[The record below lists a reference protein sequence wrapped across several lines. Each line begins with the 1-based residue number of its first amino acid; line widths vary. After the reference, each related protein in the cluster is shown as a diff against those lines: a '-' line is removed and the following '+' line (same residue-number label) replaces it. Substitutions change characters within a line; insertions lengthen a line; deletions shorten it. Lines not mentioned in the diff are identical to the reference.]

1 MILHYVT
8 PDCHTDQYTDQY
20 TGSLSFVHDQ
30 GPHSIRPVIL
40 SGGSGTRLWPSSR
53 KSLPKQFISFPG
65 TGSLFARTVER
76 IIAIDGAVS
85 PIVVSSRQHGFLCRK
100 ALEQHDLDAHY
111 ILEETGRNTAPAIWF
126 AAQASA
132 PDDILLVM
140 PSDHW
145 IDDAAGFAANVKRA
159 AAICAAGRWVT
170 FGITATE
177 PATGYGYIEVADR
190 DEDVADVVSFTEKP
204 GREVAEQYLASGR
217 HFWNSG
223 IFMVRAGACLESFE
237 RHQPALAAAAAACW
251 ESRAKRFD
259 EDILLKPDLEAIES
273 ISIDYA
279 IMEKE
284 ENIAL
289 LPFGG
294 GWSDVGSWDSLSRLI
309 SDHVADQGEGAVLV
323 NSSNVFVHTSGRT
336 IAGIGLEDLIIVDDD
351 NATLIVRKGETEH
364 VKAVID
370 QLKSRD
376 ETVATEHSFEYRPW
390 GMFENLLDSAAC
402 KVKRL
407 TVDPGHHL
415 SLQYHHKRS
424 EHWVVVAGTATVQLG
439 DDRHTLEAGHS
450 IDIPLG
456 AHHALGN
463 DTDDPVVVIEVQMGS
478 YFGEDDIVR
487 VSDPYER

>member
-1 MILHYVT
+1 M
-8 PDCHTDQYTDQY
+8 
-20 TGSLSFVHDQ
+20 HDQ
-30 GPHSIRPVIL
+30 GPHNIRPVIL

-65 TGSLFARTVER
+65 TGSLFTRTVER
-76 IIAIDGAVS
+76 AAAIGGTAA
-85 PIVVSSRQHGFLCRK
+85 PIVVSSRQHGFLCRQ
-100 ALEQHDLDAHY
+100 ALAEHEQGAHY

-126 AAQASA
+126 AAKASD

-145 IDDAAGFAANVKRA
+145 IEDISGFAETVRRA
-159 AAICAAGRWVT
+159 TTICAAGRWVT
-170 FGITATE
+170 FGITAIE

-190 DEDVADVVSFTEKP
+190 NEDVADVVSFTEKP
-204 GREVAEQYLASGR
+204 ECGVAKQYLASGR

-251 ESRAKRFD
+251 ENRAKRSD

-390 GMFENLLDSAAC
+390 GMFENLLDSATC

>member
-1 MILHYVT
+1 MHE
-8 PDCHTDQYTDQY
+8 
-20 TGSLSFVHDQ
+20 Q
-30 GPHSIRPVIL
+30 GPHNIRPVIL

-65 TGSLFARTVER
+65 TGSLFTRTVER
-76 IIAIDGAVS
+76 AAAIGGTAA
-85 PIVVSSRQHGFLCRK
+85 PIVVSSRQHGFLCRQ
-100 ALEQHDLDAHY
+100 ALAEHEQGAHY

-126 AAQASA
+126 AAKASD

-145 IDDAAGFAANVKRA
+145 IEDISGFAETVRRA
-159 AAICAAGRWVT
+159 TTICAAGRWVT
-170 FGITATE
+170 FGITAIE

-190 DEDVADVVSFTEKP
+190 NEDVADVVSFTEKP
-204 GREVAEQYLASGR
+204 ERGVAEQYLASGR

-251 ESRAKRFD
+251 ESRAKRSD

-289 LPFGG
+289 LPFDG
-294 GWSDVGSWDSLSRLI
+294 GWSDVGSWDSLSKLI
-309 SDHVADQGEGAVLV
+309 SDHFADHGEGAVLV

-370 QLKSRD
+370 RLKSRD

>member
-1 MILHYVT
+1 M
-8 PDCHTDQYTDQY
+8 
-20 TGSLSFVHDQ
+20 
-30 GPHSIRPVIL
+30 
-40 SGGSGTRLWPSSR
+40 
-53 KSLPKQFISFPG
+53 
-65 TGSLFARTVER
+65 
-76 IIAIDGAVS
+76 
-85 PIVVSSRQHGFLCRK
+85 
-100 ALEQHDLDAHY
+100 
-111 ILEETGRNTAPAIWF
+111 
-126 AAQASA
+126 
-132 PDDILLVM
+132 
-140 PSDHW
+140 
-145 IDDAAGFAANVKRA
+145 
-159 AAICAAGRWVT
+159 
-170 FGITATE
+170 
-177 PATGYGYIEVADR
+177 
-190 DEDVADVVSFTEKP
+190 ADVVSFTEKP
-204 GREVAEQYLASGR
+204 ERGTAEQYLASGR

-223 IFMVRAGACLESFE
+223 IFMVRAGTCLRSFE

-251 ESRAKRFD
+251 ESRAKRSD

>member
-1 MILHYVT
+1 MRIK
-8 PDCHTDQYTDQY
+8 
-20 TGSLSFVHDQ
+20 
-30 GPHSIRPVIL
+30 PVIL

-65 TGSLFARTVER
+65 TGSLFTRTVER
-76 IIAIDGAVS
+76 ATAISGTAA
-85 PIVVSSRQHGFLCRK
+85 PIVVSSRQHGFLCRQ
-100 ALEQHDLDAHY
+100 ALAEHEQGAHY

-126 AAQASA
+126 AAKASD

-145 IDDAAGFAANVKRA
+145 IEDISGFAETVRRA
-159 AAICAAGRWVT
+159 TTICAAGRWVT
-170 FGITATE
+170 FGIAATE

-204 GREVAEQYLASGR
+204 QRGVAEQYLASGR

-223 IFMVRAGACLESFE
+223 IFMVRASTCLESFE
-237 RHQPALAAAAAACW
+237 RHQPTLAAAASACW
-251 ESRAKRFD
+251 ESRTKRSD

-309 SDHVADQGEGAVLV
+309 SDHVGDQSKGAVLV

-336 IAGIGLEDLIIVDDD
+336 IAGIGLKDLIIVDDD

-390 GMFENLLDSAAC
+390 GMFENLLDSSAC

-487 VSDPYER
+487 ISEPYER

>member
-1 MILHYVT
+1 M
-8 PDCHTDQYTDQY
+8 
-20 TGSLSFVHDQ
+20 HDQ
-30 GPHSIRPVIL
+30 GPQNIRPVIL

-65 TGSLFARTVER
+65 TGSLFTRTVER
-76 IIAIDGAVS
+76 AAAIGGTAA
-85 PIVVSSRQHGFLCRK
+85 PIVVSSRQHGFLCRQ
-100 ALEQHDLDAHY
+100 ALAEHEQGAHY

-126 AAQASA
+126 AAKASD

-145 IDDAAGFAANVKRA
+145 IEDISGFAETVRRA
-159 AAICAAGRWVT
+159 STICAAGRWVT

-190 DEDVADVVSFTEKP
+190 NEDVADVVSFTEKP
-204 GREVAEQYLASGR
+204 ERGVAEQYLASGR

-237 RHQPALAAAAAACW
+237 RHQPALAAAAATCW
-251 ESRAKRFD
+251 KSRAKRFD

-407 TVDPGHHL
+407 TIDPGRHL

-439 DDRHTLEAGHS
+439 DDRHTLGAGHS

-463 DTDDPVVVIEVQMGS
+463 DTNDPVVVIEVQMGS
-478 YFGEDDIVR
+478 
-487 VSDPYER
+487 

>member
-1 MILHYVT
+1 M
-8 PDCHTDQYTDQY
+8 
-20 TGSLSFVHDQ
+20 HDQ
-30 GPHSIRPVIL
+30 GPHNIRPVIL

-76 IIAIDGAVS
+76 AAAIGGTAA
-85 PIVVSSRQHGFLCRK
+85 PIVVSSRQHGFLCRQ
-100 ALEQHDLDAHY
+100 ALAEHEQGAHY

-126 AAQASA
+126 AAKASD

-145 IDDAAGFAANVKRA
+145 IEDISGFAETVRRA
-159 AAICAAGRWVT
+159 STICAAGRWVT
-170 FGITATE
+170 FGITAIE

-190 DEDVADVVSFTEKP
+190 NEDVADVVSFTEKP
-204 GREVAEQYLASGR
+204 ERGVAEQYLASGR

-237 RHQPALAAAAAACW
+237 RHQPALAAAAATCW
-251 ESRAKRFD
+251 KSRAKRSD